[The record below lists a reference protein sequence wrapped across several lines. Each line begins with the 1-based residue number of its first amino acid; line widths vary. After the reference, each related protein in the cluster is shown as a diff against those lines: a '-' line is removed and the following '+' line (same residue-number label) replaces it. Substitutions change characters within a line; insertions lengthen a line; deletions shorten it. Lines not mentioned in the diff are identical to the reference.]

1 MAVPNVSGTPTSSGR
16 DDPNIHRDRRRRRIR
31 LKRVDTVRMGQGA
44 PAAAQANIFP
54 HPFLGLWEHA
64 RHGHYPVY
72 HVGVARRVGAF
83 RAAGTG
89 TLGGN
94 RRANRSS

>member
-1 MAVPNVSGTPTSSGR
+1 MASPPNVTGTERTM
-16 DDPNIHRDRRRRRIR
+16 PNIHRDRRRRKIKLTRASTR
-31 LKRVDTVRMGQGA
+31 RGANQGA
-44 PAAAQANIFP
+44 PMAAQANIFP
-54 HPFLGLWEHA
+54 HPFLGMWQPA

-72 HVGVARRVGAF
+72 PVGVARRVGAF

-94 RRANRSS
+94 RRANRSA

>member
-1 MAVPNVSGTPTSSGR
+1 MASPANVEGSDRTL
-16 DDPNIHRDRRRRRIR
+16 PNIHRDRKRRRIR
-31 LKRVDTVRMGQGA
+31 LKRVQPVVSAQRA

-54 HPFLGLWEHA
+54 HPFLGMWEPA
-64 RHGHYPVY
+64 RHGHYPVFP
-72 HVGVARRVGAF
+72 VGVARRVGAF

-94 RRANRSS
+94 RRANRSA

>member
-1 MAVPNVSGTPTSSGR
+1 MSVPNVQGTTR

-31 LKRVDTVRMGQGA
+31 LKNVKPPVSAARA
-44 PAAAQANIFP
+44 PAASHANIYP
-54 HPFLGLWEHA
+54 HPFLGMWEPA
-64 RHGHYPVY
+64 RHGHYPVF

-89 TLGGN
+89 TMGGN
-94 RRANRSS
+94 RRANRSA